1 MDCAEL
7 SKEIIDFGCADRETS
22 DIDNAIGKHFGPVIK
37 NQGFVMLENDIL
49 EQWLSDEAKRVLARL
64 KADEP
69 LTQDDKLIIVLKGQ
83 MNHFHHLDVELRQEV
98 ARVRTDLHEEII
110 QVRTDLHQEI
120 VQVRTDL
127 HQEIAHVHADLHREI
142 TRLRTDTDRR
152 FEKVDQRF
160 EKVDERFEQLRA
172 DMNRR
177 LEQLYQTVN
186 TQTWKMIGAVGLIV
200 VLGKLIEQI

>member
-1 MDCAEL
+1 
-7 SKEIIDFGCADRETS
+7 
-22 DIDNAIGKHFGPVIK
+22 
-37 NQGFVMLENDIL
+37 MLENDIL

>member
-1 MDCAEL
+1 
-7 SKEIIDFGCADRETS
+7 
-22 DIDNAIGKHFGPVIK
+22 
-37 NQGFVMLENDIL
+37 MLENDIL
-49 EQWLSDEAKRVLARL
+49 EQWLSDEAQRVLARL

-98 ARVRTDLHEEII
+98 ARVRTDLHEEI
-110 QVRTDLHQEI
+110 

-152 FEKVDQRF
+152 FEKMDQRF